1 MANVQSPFGLALA
14 ETLSGS
20 SFNAKLRRY
29 YIPAADG
36 SAYYVGDAVKSTATV
51 GADANG
57 VVAIAKIT
65 NGTDTPRGFIVSI
78 EQAVGGGSM
87 QGLNLDTTQV
97 SIPASKTRDYYV
109 LVCDDPDAVFMV
121 QGDGTA
127 TNQVATKASYN
138 CTLTIAAPSP
148 ASYPVSATCVNS
160 ASINTTN
167 TLTVR
172 LMGLAPIPG
181 NTLGAYA
188 TYLAKWNLHEL
199 AFGVTAN

>member
-1 MANVQSPFGLALA
+1 MANVQAPFGLALA

-29 YIPAADG
+29 YIPSTNG
-36 SAYYVGDAVKSTATV
+36 SAFYIGDTVKTTATV

-57 VVAIAKIT
+57 VLALAKAT
-65 NGTDTPRGFIVSI
+65 GTDLCRGFIVSI
-78 EQAVGGGSM
+78 EGTVGGGSM
-87 QGLNLDTTQV
+87 AGANLDTTQV
-97 SIPASKTRDYYV
+97 SIPATKSRDYYV
-109 LVCDDPDAVFMV
+109 LVCDDPDAVFMI

-138 CTLTIAAPSP
+138 CNLTVAAPSP
-148 ASYPVSATCVNS
+148 ASYPVSATCVDS
-160 ASINTTN
+160 STINTTN
-167 TLTVR
+167 TLNVR
-172 LMGLAPIPG
+172 LLGLAPIP
-181 NTLGAYA
+181 NNVVGAYA